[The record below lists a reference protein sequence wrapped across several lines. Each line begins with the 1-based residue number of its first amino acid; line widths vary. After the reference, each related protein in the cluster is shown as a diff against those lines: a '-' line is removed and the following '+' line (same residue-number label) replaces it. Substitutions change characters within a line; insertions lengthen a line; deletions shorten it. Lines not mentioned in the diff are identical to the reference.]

1 MILFGF
7 DTDFLI
13 GPALISFEGTEIG
26 FTLEDTEVKLTIKP
40 KTKGITTDEQTETV
54 EIVQVGE
61 EVKFSCS
68 IPYTRDSIEWF
79 SLSGNNLELTRT
91 GELVINS
98 SSLKVTLYKAVLT
111 MNIEKPYAWDKPNRI
126 NLEVT
131 ALRNQEGKIY
141 NIELQ
146 D

>member
-26 FTLEDTEVKLTIKP
+26 FTLEDSDVKLTIKP
-40 KTKGITTDEQTETV
+40 ITKEISTDEKTETA

-61 EVKFSCS
+61 EVKFSCA
-68 IPYTRDSIEWF
+68 IPYTSDSIEWF
-79 SLSGNNLELTRT
+79 SLSGESLELKRT
-91 GELVINS
+91 GEMVINS
-98 SSLKVTLYKAVLT
+98 PGLRVTLYKAVLT
-111 MNIEKPYAWDKPNRI
+111 MSIEKPYAWDKPNRI

-131 ALRNQEGKIY
+131 ALRNTQGKIY
-141 NIELQ
+141 NIELI